1 MKRVLV
7 TGSKGFVGRNLC
19 AVLRRREDVELYEYD
34 IDNKPADLDNAL
46 LEVDCII
53 HLAGV
58 NRPKDPKEFETGN
71 AGSLKE
77 ICSKLQEV
85 GRAPKIILSSSIQAE
100 LDNPYGIS
108 KRRAEEA
115 LQRFAEDVGA
125 ECVVYRF
132 KNLFGKWCRPN
143 YNSVTAT
150 FCHNIANDLPIQIS
164 DPSNEIELT
173 HIDDVV
179 EAFTAELSSSS
190 PGFSFAQTLP
200 SKRISLGALAE
211 KVKSFRD
218 MRTILVLPDFSN
230 DFERALYGTY
240 LTYLN
245 EKDFEYGLEK
255 RSDQR
260 GSLAEFLKSQSMG
273 QIFVSRTKPGIT
285 RGDHYHHTKAEKF
298 LVLEGSAVIRFRHI
312 LPEVRG
318 QRSEVRDQKSEVG
331 GRRSEAGG
339 RRPEIR
345 GQRSEH
351 SGHPSEMRSA
361 VVNEFH
367 PSTISRSY
375 GTGRAGR
382 SEGAEVIEYRVRG
395 EDFRV
400 VDIPPGYTHSI
411 ENVGEDELVT
421 LFWASEIFDPD
432 RPDTYYEE
440 VEL

>member
-19 AVLRRREDVELYEYD
+19 SVLRRREDIELYKFD
-34 IDNKPADLDNAL
+34 IDNNPAELDVAL
-46 LEVDCII
+46 QQVDCII

-58 NRPKDPKEFETGN
+58 NRPEDPKEFETGN

-100 LDNPYGIS
+100 LDNPYGVS
-108 KRRAEEA
+108 KRRAEEV
-115 LQRFAEDVGA
+115 LQRFAENTCA

-150 FCHNIANDLPIQIS
+150 FCHNIANDLPIRIS

-179 EAFTAELSSSS
+179 EAFVIEMESGI
-190 PGFSFAQTLP
+190 PGFRFAEPLAATRITL
-200 SKRISLGALAE
+200 GELAA
-211 KVKSFRD
+211 KIGSFRE
-218 MRTILVLPDFSN
+218 MRTSLVLPDFSN

-240 LTYLN
+240 LAYLN
-245 EKDFEYGLEK
+245 EKEFEYGLEK

-260 GSLAEFLKSQSMG
+260 GSLAEFLKSSSMG

-285 RGDHYHHTKAEKF
+285 RGDHYHHTKTEKF
-298 LVLEGSAVIRFRHI
+298 LVLQGTAVIRFRHI
-312 LPEVRG
+312 D
-318 QRSEVRDQKSEVG
+318 SDQVLEYKVQGED
-331 GRRSEAGG
+331 
-339 RRPEIR
+339 
-345 GQRSEH
+345 
-351 SGHPSEMRSA
+351 
-361 VVNEFH
+361 
-367 PSTISRSY
+367 
-375 GTGRAGR
+375 
-382 SEGAEVIEYRVRG
+382 YRVL
-395 EDFRV
+395 
-400 VDIPPGYTHSI
+400 DIPPGYTHSI

-421 LFWASEIFDPD
+421 LFWASEMFDPD
-432 RPDTYYEE
+432 RPDTCFEK
-440 VEL
+440 V

>member
-19 AVLRRREDVELYEYD
+19 SVLRRREDIELYKFD
-34 IDNKPADLDNAL
+34 IDNNPAELDVAL
-46 LEVDCII
+46 QQVDCII

-58 NRPKDPKEFETGN
+58 NRPEDPKEFETGN

-100 LDNPYGIS
+100 LDNPYGVS
-108 KRRAEEA
+108 KRLAEEE
-115 LQRFAEDVGA
+115 LQRFSDDAGA

-190 PGFSFAQTLP
+190 PGFRFAEPLE
-200 SKRISLGALAE
+200 SVRISLGELAA
-211 KVKSFRD
+211 KIRSFRD
-218 MRTILVLPDFSN
+218 MRTSLVLPDFSN

-240 LTYLN
+240 LAYLN
-245 EKDFEYGLEK
+245 EKEFEYGLEK

-260 GSLAEFLKSQSMG
+260 GSLAEFLKSSSMG

-285 RGDHYHHTKAEKF
+285 RGDHYHHTKTEKF
-298 LVLEGSAVIRFRHI
+298 LVLQGTAVIRFRHI
-312 LPEVRG
+312 D
-318 QRSEVRDQKSEVG
+318 SDQVLEYKVQGED
-331 GRRSEAGG
+331 
-339 RRPEIR
+339 
-345 GQRSEH
+345 
-351 SGHPSEMRSA
+351 
-361 VVNEFH
+361 
-367 PSTISRSY
+367 
-375 GTGRAGR
+375 
-382 SEGAEVIEYRVRG
+382 YRVL
-395 EDFRV
+395 
-400 VDIPPGYTHSI
+400 DIPPGYTHSI

-421 LFWASEIFDPD
+421 LFWASEMFDPD
-432 RPDTYYEE
+432 RPDTCFEK
-440 VEL
+440 V